1 MDKRCNDCRRSQQ
14 EGKRLAL
21 RCLETNTFVSPFA
34 TVCGKFQ
41 PRGKNTIGSGLIK
54 QLKAKPEKEGSSEQE
69 KGGSVSSSDVHNE

>member
-34 TVCGKFQ
+34 TVCGKFER
-41 PRGKNTIGSGLIK
+41 RGKNTIGSGLIK
-54 QLKAKPEKEGSSEQE
+54 QLRDKEGRRDKE
-69 KGGSVSSSDVHNE
+69 KGGSVSSSEVHNE

>member
-14 EGKRLAL
+14 EGKKLAL

-34 TVCGKFQ
+34 TVCGKFEG
-41 PRGKNTIGSGLIK
+41 RGKNTIGSGLIK
-54 QLKAKPEKEGSSEQE
+54 QLKAKPEKEGSSIKE

>member
-34 TVCGKFQ
+34 TVCGKFER
-41 PRGKNTIGSGLIK
+41 RGKNTIGSGLIRIL
-54 QLKAKPEKEGSSEQE
+54 QDKEGSGKE
-69 KGGSVSSSDVHNE
+69 KGGSKDES